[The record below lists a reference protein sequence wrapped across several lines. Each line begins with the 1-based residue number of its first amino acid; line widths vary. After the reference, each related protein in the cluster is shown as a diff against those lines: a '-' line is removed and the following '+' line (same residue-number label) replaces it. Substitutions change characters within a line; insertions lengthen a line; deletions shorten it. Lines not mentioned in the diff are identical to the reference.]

1 MTRRSSHGARP
12 AGPRV
17 VAREPSEAEQAEKVR
32 WLRTLEVDRTQ
43 LLVRHPFTATLALH
57 LDLVPVADSRLP
69 TAATDGR
76 CAYFNIHFL
85 SAIDDDTR
93 RFVLAHEVWHCV
105 AGHLARRLD
114 RETEPWNLAADH
126 EVNALLRADGLPVP
140 DDAVLYP
147 GRVGQS
153 AETVYE
159 WLRSRARRVRP
170 PGVQFDNH
178 DPWGS
183 VAAGP
188 VIDPDCAPR
197 QVDDHD
203 PRGSVATGAVIDPD
217 YAPRQVDAAV
227 SRGWRQMLANAT
239 SVNRQRGTLPGDIER
254 FVDQAL
260 RPQVPW
266 QTLLRRFV
274 QRTYGGSRTWLPPSR
289 RHIHRGQWL
298 PGTRGQFLRVIVAI
312 DTSGSTAQV
321 MPRFLAEVR
330 GLMQEFDRIEID
342 LVECDMRITRVRT
355 LSSWGGEAGVEDEL
369 RSVRGGGGTDLRP
382 PFELALRN
390 PPACLVYLT
399 DGDGPV
405 PAAAPGFPVLWVLP
419 DDDDLAPDWGEVVV
433 MREARDE
440 A

>member
-1 MTRRSSHGARP
+1 MTRPSSHGARP
-12 AGPRV
+12 AGPLV

-32 WLRTLEVDRTQ
+32 WLHTLEVDRTQ

-57 LDLVPVADSRLP
+57 LDLVPVADSRLL

-76 CAYFNIHFL
+76 CAYFNVHFL

-114 RETEPWNLAADH
+114 REAEPWNLAADH

-153 AETVYE
+153 AETVYA
-159 WLRSRARRVRP
+159 WLRSRAWRARP
-170 PGVQFDNH
+170 PGLQFDDH

-188 VIDPDCAPR
+188 GQAAGR
-197 QVDDHD
+197 
-203 PRGSVATGAVIDPD
+203 VAAGEGQAAVIDPD
-217 YAPRQVDAAV
+217 YAPRQVDAGV

-260 RPQVPW
+260 RPKVPW

-298 PGTRGQFLRVIVAI
+298 PGMRGQFLRVMVAI

-321 MPRFLAEVR
+321 MPRFMAEVR

-342 LVECDMRITRVRT
+342 LIECDMRITRVRT
-355 LSSWGGEAGVEDEL
+355 LSSWGGEAGADDAL
-369 RSVRGGGGTDLRP
+369 RSVRGLGGTDLRP
-382 PFELALRN
+382 PFELAQRN

-419 DDDDLAPDWGEVVV
+419 DDDDLAPGWGEVVV
-433 MREARDE
+433 MRAGREGA
-440 A
+440 